1 MIARRPPSALHP
13 PRHQH
18 GAALMVMLVILILG
32 AVTIFVSALSSS
44 AIPIARDKVTADAL
58 AKAKEALIGYAVS
71 DSNRPGELPC
81 PDFNNDGVVDITN
94 DYSGS
99 NCKNLIG
106 WLPWKTLGL
115 PELRD
120 ANGDHLWYA
129 VANPFHANSSATL
142 NSDTQTLYPT
152 QMLTVI
158 DGTTSATL
166 ESGVIAIVFSAGSV
180 LSSETRSPNDN
191 NATNAVQ
198 NYLEGKNA
206 ILNTVVFQTANDK
219 LVPAPTLTVNDRLLT
234 INYNALFPPVER
246 RIARE
251 TKSCLDNY
259 AASSSGKYPWV
270 APITDTA
277 YQGAASTY
285 FGRVPAWPVPSPDAN
300 VINFLSALT
309 SLQSALTNYIA
320 SNSSTTRTALN
331 NAGVALVYAAQTVAG
346 NQPTSPAVSSATTT
360 AAQNTGNQAQ
370 TLAQNPPATTVLNV
384 QNLFASTISDLQ
396 QSLSDTSMQPIWPNG
411 CIISFAPY
419 WADWQ
424 SLLFYQVASGYQPG
438 GSASCTVNT
447 TCLTIN
453 GSGNT
458 AAGNGSYRAAV
469 LVARHPIPVG
479 SPPALQ
485 VRNFSDPTT
494 YLEGVNP
501 HTILSTSFETYQQ
514 SDPQF
519 QSVNDQVSCL
529 DGNNNC
535 K

>member
-1 MIARRPPSALHP
+1 MRPCRAHS
-13 PRHQH
+13 RKTKQH
-18 GAALMVMLVILILG
+18 GAALMVMLVILIVGG
-32 AVTIFVSALSSS
+32 AAFLVSSLSSS
-44 AIPIARDKVTADAL
+44 GLQMARDRTTADAL

-71 DSNRPGELPC
+71 DPNRPGELPC

-99 NCKNLIG
+99 NCKNLVG

-142 NSDTQTLYPT
+142 NSDTQTMYPT

-158 DGTTSATL
+158 DGVTGATL
-166 ESGVIAIVFSAGSV
+166 ESGVIAIVFSPGSV
-180 LSSETRSPNDN
+180 LSSEARSPNDN

-206 ILNTVVFQTANDK
+206 ALNTVVFQTANDK
-219 LVPAPTLTVNDRLLT
+219 LPNPIVNDRLLT
-234 INYNALFPPVER
+234 INYNALFPAVEM

-259 AASSSGKYPWV
+259 ALSSSGKYPWA
-270 APITDTA
+270 APVTDTT
-277 YQGAASTY
+277 YQGATGTY
-285 FGRVPAWPVPSPDAN
+285 FGRIPAWPIPSPDSN

-309 SLQSALTNYIA
+309 SLQTTLTNYIA
-320 SNSSTTRTALN
+320 SNNSTTRTALY
-331 NAGVALVYAAQTVAG
+331 NAGVSLVNSAQTVAG
-346 NQPTSPAVSSATTT
+346 NQPTSPAISSTTT
-360 AAQNTGNQAQ
+360 TTAQNTGNQAQ
-370 TLAQNPPATTVLNV
+370 NLAQNPPSTTVLNV
-384 QNLFASTISDLQ
+384 QNLFASTSLNLQ

-411 CIISFAPY
+411 CIISAPY

-424 SLLFYQVASGYQPG
+424 GLLFYQVASGYQPG
-438 GSASCTVNT
+438 GSASCTT

-458 AAGNGSYRAAV
+458 AAGNGTYHAAV

-479 SPPALQ
+479 SPLALQ
-485 VRNFSDPTT
+485 VRNFSNPTT

-501 HTILSTSFETYQQ
+501 HTTPSTFFETYQQ

-519 QSVNDQVSCL
+519 QSANDQVLCL